1 MTLIHFTSFYIVL
14 QSPYSFSI
22 RFSLFCY
29 FPVSHRKYPKIS
41 THQPVSLCQGWPGL
55 QHIWLPAHTNVAE
68 HGEANKVIVTSLTN
82 KSMISQWFISTKIFW
97 HWCWYH
103 IILTWIS
110 LIFNDETGD
119 MNISQT
125 YKEVYFERL
134 PGLPSLML
142 RSASGVGCRN
152 HLFMRFMHVDVAQT
166 CRTWGFPTNTF
177 ITSYHCHGSFLIH
190 SLPFQLWVAVGRVAI
205 ELKGLPGDV
214 IAPEM

>member
-1 MTLIHFTSFYIVL
+1 
-14 QSPYSFSI
+14 
-22 RFSLFCY
+22 
-29 FPVSHRKYPKIS
+29 
-41 THQPVSLCQGWPGL
+41 VSLRQGWPGL

-103 IILTWIS
+103 INGHEFHWFSMMKLEIWI
-110 LIFNDETGD
+110 FRKP
-119 MNISQT
+119 
-125 YKEVYFERL
+125 KEIYFERL
-134 PGLPSLML
+134 PRLQSLML

-166 CRTWGFPTNTF
+166 CRTWGFPTSTNTF
-177 ITSYHCHGSFLIH
+177 ITSYHCHGSSLIH